1 MIKIIDRIVL
11 IGTSHVAENSI
22 KEIEE
27 TITKYSPEVVALE
40 LDTPRFQALMSEGDE
55 KKKAKKS
62 YSAVSELG
70 AFGYVFARVA
80 GYVQKKVGTKL
91 GVDPG
96 VDMKGAYLFAREKKI
111 PVALIDINI
120 KVTMKKLSKL
130 SFFKKL
136 SLFGSILRP
145 AKKEEKD
152 LLDFDLKNVPN
163 EEVVI
168 KMIEVL
174 EKRTPDLYKILI
186 DDRNIYMA
194 KKLLS
199 LKDKHEGMI
208 VAVMGAGHLDGIS
221 KILTKDMFKNSM
233 SQISYSYVVEH
244 ENR

>member
-1 MIKIIDRIVL
+1 MIKIVDRIVL

-22 KEIEE
+22 KEIED
-27 TITKYSPEVVALE
+27 TITKYAPEVVALE
-40 LDTPRFQALMSEGDE
+40 LDTPRFRALMSEGDD

-62 YSAVSELG
+62 YSAISELG

-96 VDMKGAYLFAREKKI
+96 VDMKGAYIFARDNKI

-120 KVTMKKLSKL
+120 KVTLKKMSKL

-136 SLFGSILRP
+136 SLFGSIMRP

-152 LLDFDLKNVPN
+152 LLDFDLKSVPD
-163 EEVVI
+163 EDVVI

-186 DDRNIYMA
+186 DDRNKYMA
-194 KKLLS
+194 KKLMT
-199 LKDKHEGMI
+199 LKDKHEGI
-208 VAVMGAGHLDGIS
+208 IIAVMGAGHVEGIS
-221 KILTKDMFKNSM
+221 KILNENLFKNSS
-233 SQISYSYVVEH
+233 SQISYSYVVDSD
-244 ENR
+244 NI